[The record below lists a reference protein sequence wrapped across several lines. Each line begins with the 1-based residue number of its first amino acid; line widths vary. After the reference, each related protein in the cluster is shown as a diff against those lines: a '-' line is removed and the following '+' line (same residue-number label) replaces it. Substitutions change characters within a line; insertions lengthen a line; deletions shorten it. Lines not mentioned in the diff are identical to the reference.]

1 MSLTGFT
8 ISSVGAETY
17 DFVEPASSSELFA
30 IVDEVRLHVSPL
42 HPQFS
47 LSYIAQMHCAH
58 HLLAHADMY
67 PRAAQTSVLEHL
79 LPTLIWS
86 LVPGKF
92 NIGVAIWP
100 SLEYASSQTWYG
112 CVPEERPGRGQ

>member
-8 ISSVGAETY
+8 TSSVGAETY

-58 HLLAHADMY
+58 HLLAHADMHV
-67 PRAAQTSVLEHL
+67 PQGRPNFRLGAFTTDPNLVL
-79 LPTLIWS
+79 
-86 LVPGKF
+86 GA
-92 NIGVAIWP
+92 G
-100 SLEYASSQTWYG
+100 
-112 CVPEERPGRGQ
+112 